1 MQAPTSA
8 IVFENIYHVSAM
20 ITESSNPAQHG
31 HLESIIQTLTWAGAK
46 ADLEQKT
53 THLANTVAN

>member
-8 IVFENIYHVSAM
+8 IVFENIYYVSAM
-20 ITESSNPAQHG
+20 ITEASNPAQHG
-31 HLESIIQTLTWAGAK
+31 HLESIIQTLTWAGTK
-46 ADLEQKT
+46 ADSEQKT